1 MFKTDLKVMPDQI
14 ITPQVDY
21 KYLRW
26 HHTYLRH
33 VVYGV
38 CPPHTGNA
46 DPNHWCPT
54 REVKVRHPLQLRPLT
69 GPIGGSNLS

>member
-1 MFKTDLKVMPDQI
+1 MPDQI
-14 ITPQVDY
+14 ITPQLDY

-26 HHTYLRH
+26 HPGKSGELH
-33 VVYGV
+33 VVSGI

-46 DPNHWCPT
+46 HPNHPCPT

-69 GPIGGSNLS
+69 VPIGDRISHNPNF